1 MQDLDVNIE
10 RNHVFQA
17 ACNILKLAG
26 LSRGADI
33 AV

>member
-10 RNHVFQA
+10 RIHVFQA
-17 ACNILKLAG
+17 ACNILELVD

-33 AV
+33 TV